1 MNKRHYEHTLPN
13 IRGSLSNTYVSFA
26 FYFRPWATID
36 WCMWG
41 FSVDF
46 CRVDNP
52 TYTCVSRS
60 VFLNSKLNFN
70 FNFKISNL

>member
-1 MNKRHYEHTLPN
+1 MY
-13 IRGSLSNTYVSFA
+13 SVSFA

-70 FNFKISNL
+70 FNFKIMCVH

>member
-1 MNKRHYEHTLPN
+1 MY
-13 IRGSLSNTYVSFA
+13 SVSFA

-70 FNFKISNL
+70 FKISNL

>member
-1 MNKRHYEHTLPN
+1 MY
-13 IRGSLSNTYVSFA
+13 SVSFA

-60 VFLNSKLNFN
+60 VFLKVSSINSIYPLV
-70 FNFKISNL
+70 SDSRTL